1 MNWYLQVLK
10 KYAVFSG
17 RARRKEYWMFT
28 LVSTIFSIIAM
39 IIDNILGASIEG
51 TGLGIFNIL
60 YSLAVLTPSYVVL
73 VRRLH
78 DVGKSGWMILI
89 GLIPIIGPILVLV
102 LTVTDS
108 NPDENK
114 YGPNPKEILVSWS
127 KYIVRKLIKVG

>member
-114 YGPNPKEILVSWS
+114 YGPNLKEILVS
-127 KYIVRKLIKVG
+127 